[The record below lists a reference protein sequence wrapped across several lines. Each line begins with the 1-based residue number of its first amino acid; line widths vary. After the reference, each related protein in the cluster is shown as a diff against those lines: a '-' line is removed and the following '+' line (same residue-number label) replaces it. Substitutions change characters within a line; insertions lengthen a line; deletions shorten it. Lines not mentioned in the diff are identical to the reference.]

1 MGHNLIKKKQNNG
14 IIKYIVYNEKYF
26 INHICK
32 CTCIVGYNFKMNFL
46 LYVMVQKLDHVLLE
60 SKAIYSWAFLK

>member
-1 MGHNLIKKKQNNG
+1 M
-14 IIKYIVYNEKYF
+14 
-26 INHICK
+26 NHICK

-60 SKAIYSWAFLK
+60 SKAIYSWAFLKWKHSASHPYLKFNYIHLVK